1 MRIGVDGGC
10 LANRRGFGRFA
21 RRLVDALSR
30 GGGGH
35 DYVVFVDAPSA
46 AEVVVPAGFERVVV
60 EVGVA
65 PGKAAS
71 ARGRRSLGDMFAM
84 GRATARARLD
94 LMFFPAT
101 YTYFPTW
108 NTGKLVVTMHDA
120 LPLVYPEY
128 IFPNRAGRLAWRLKE
143 TVAGWAADR
152 VVTVSEAS
160 RRALAT
166 HGGWPESKLRVITEG
181 PDPIFTPRG
190 DDPRADAVLA
200 SRGISLA
207 ERFLLFV
214 GGPSP
219 HKNLPRLIEAFGR
232 INSHSTRLVLV
243 GDLDDSFHSHAPE
256 IRAAVQGSPARDRIT
271 LAGFVPDDE
280 LVFLYSRA
288 YALVLPSLL
297 EGFGLPA
304 VEAMAC
310 GTPVLAGR
318 AGSLPEVVGP
328 AGDLFEPTDVD
339 EMTRTITRF
348 LHDPE
353 RRDRLGRI
361 ALDHSRLFTWE
372 RSAQAL
378 VACFDELAGETGA
391 SAATA

>member
-1 MRIGVDGGC
+1 MRIGIDGGC

-21 RRLVDALSR
+21 RRLVEALAQE
-30 GGGGH
+30 GGGH
-35 DYVVFVDAPSA
+35 DYVVFVDSPSST
-46 AEVVVPAGFERVVV
+46 EVVLPEPFERVVV

-65 PGKAAS
+65 PTKAAS
-71 ARGRRSLGDMFAM
+71 ARGKRKLGDMLAM
-84 GRATARARLD
+84 GRAVAGAGLD

-101 YTYFPTW
+101 YSYFPTW

-120 LPLVYPEY
+120 LPLVYPELV
-128 IFPNRAGRLAWRLKE
+128 FPTRSGRLAWRLKE
-143 TVAGWAADR
+143 SVAGWAADR
-152 VVTVSEAS
+152 IVTVSQAS
-160 RRALAT
+160 RQALVSHA
-166 HGGWPESKLRVITEG
+166 GWSDSKIRVITEG
-181 PDPIFTPRG
+181 PDPVFTPKG
-190 DDPRADAVLA
+190 DDPRAVAVLDRLGL
-200 SRGISLA
+200 SRG

-232 INSHSTRLVLV
+232 IKDLAPRLVIV
-243 GDLDDSFHSHAPE
+243 GDLDDIFHSQVPE
-256 IRAAVQGSPARDRIT
+256 IRAAIKASPGRDRIT

-310 GTPVLAGR
+310 GTPVLASR

-328 AGDLFEPTDVD
+328 AGDLFDPTNAQDMAD
-339 EMTRTITRF
+339 CIA
-348 LHDPE
+348 LLLANPD
-353 RRDRLGRI
+353 RRDRLAKI
-361 ALDHSRLFTWE
+361 ALEQARQFTWQ
-372 RSAQAL
+372 RSARAL
-378 VACFDELAGETGA
+378 VACFEELAGEAIAA
-391 SAATA
+391 SVSA